1 MTESHEIQSLRYSR
15 HLGLDDFTQ
24 QSQKKLS
31 AASVLII
38 GVGGLGT
45 TASLFLA
52 NSGIGNI
59 ILNDYDSVDITNLPR
74 QILFNSD
81 DLGKNKAEIAKKKLM
96 QFNPNISV
104 EALTEKLQENKLEEI
119 NLVVDVVL
127 DCTDNLQSRLLIN
140 KVCIK
145 NKKPLISG
153 AAIRYEGH
161 IAVFRNDIAIKSC
174 YNCLYQQEDEN
185 TEDCEGSGIMAP
197 VAGLVGTVIATE
209 AIKILVGKESMLDN
223 RLWVL
228 DAKNNTNQVIKIQ
241 KSKICKE
248 CSL

>member
-1 MTESHEIQSLRYSR
+1 MTENHEIQSLRYSR

-24 QSQKKLS
+24 QSQKKLNT
-31 AASVLII
+31 ASVLII

-81 DLGKNKAEIAKKKLM
+81 DLGKNKAETAKKKLM
-96 QFNPNISV
+96 KFNPNISV
-104 EALTEKLQENKLEEI
+104 KTLTEKLKENKLEEI

-145 NKKPLISG
+145 SKKPLISG

-241 KSKICKE
+241 KSKICEE

>member
-31 AASVLII
+31 TASVLII

-185 TEDCEGSGIMAP
+185 NEDCEGSGILAP
-197 VAGLVGTVIATE
+197 VAGLVGTVMATE
-209 AIKILVGKESMLDN
+209 AIKILIGKESMLDN
-223 RLWVL
+223 KLWVL

-241 KSKICKE
+241 KSKICEE

>member
-1 MTESHEIQSLRYSR
+1 
-15 HLGLDDFTQ
+15 
-24 QSQKKLS
+24 
-31 AASVLII
+31 
-38 GVGGLGT
+38 
-45 TASLFLA
+45 
-52 NSGIGNI
+52 
-59 ILNDYDSVDITNLPR
+59 
-74 QILFNSD
+74 
-81 DLGKNKAEIAKKKLM
+81 M

-104 EALTEKLQENKLEEI
+104 KTLTEKLQGTQLGEMSS
-119 NLVVDVVL
+119 VVDVVL
-127 DCTDNLQSRLLIN
+127 DCTDNLQSRLVIN
-140 KVCIK
+140 KACIK
-145 NKKPLISG
+145 NKKALISG

-197 VAGLVGTVIATE
+197 VAGLVGTVMATE

-223 RLWVL
+223 KLWVL
-228 DAKNNTNQVIKIQ
+228 DAKNNTNQIIKIQ

>member
-24 QSQKKLS
+24 QSQEKLS

-145 NKKPLISG
+145 SKKPLISG

>member
-1 MTESHEIQSLRYSR
+1 MTESHEIENLRYSR

-24 QSQKKLS
+24 QSQKKL
-31 AASVLII
+31 ATASVFII
-38 GVGGLGT
+38 GIGGLGT
-45 TASLFLA
+45 VASLYLA

-74 QILFNSD
+74 QILFNSG
-81 DLGKNKAEIAKKKLM
+81 DLGKNKAEIAKKKLLK
-96 QFNPNISV
+96 FNPNINVRS
-104 EALTEKLQENKLEEI
+104 LTEKLKEEKLGEMT
-119 NLVVDVVL
+119 LVVDAVL

-161 IAVFRNDIAIKSC
+161 IAVFRNDIAIRSC

-185 TEDCEGSGIMAP
+185 IEDCEGSGILAP
-197 VAGLVGTVIATE
+197 VAGTVGTVMATE

-223 RLWVL
+223 RLWIL
-228 DAKNNTNQVIKIQ
+228 DAKNNTNQVLKIR
-241 KSKICKE
+241 KSKTCQV